1 MAMIDKKELLDGD
14 GMVRWEHETAYGYRY
29 KMTLYASCNYL
40 EFDVIRL
47 SDHRRVYGLH
57 HEYRQWEQ
65 AVKVFE
71 RTKADILDPGN
82 PAHTSIQQLAEKY
95 YPINNE

>member
-1 MAMIDKKELLDGD
+1 
-14 GMVRWEHETAYGYRY
+14 
-29 KMTLYASCNYL
+29 
-40 EFDVIRL
+40 
-47 SDHRRVYGLH
+47 VYGLY

-71 RTKADILDPGN
+71 QTKADILDPDN